1 MIPENDNVP
10 VCRDHGTRIVRC
22 DPCCKRLANFER
34 SMPRVTASPW
44 REGVESAAS
53 YHARVDRAEEENRD
67 RLHSWAVAN
76 LYVDEKL
83 PF

>member
-1 MIPENDNVP
+1 MIAENDNVP
-10 VCRDHGTRIVRC
+10 VCKAHGMRIVRC
-22 DPCCKRLANFER
+22 DPCCKKLAAFHAT
-34 SMPRVTASPW
+34 MPRVTASAW
-44 REGVESAAS
+44 REGVESATS
-53 YHARVDRAEEENRD
+53 YHARVDRAEEENRE